1 MSDETTQQ
9 ATPPAAEPERS
20 HAEEETPARM
30 HNFSQ
35 YVHVGPGAA
44 TCDCIKTVSDSTGR
58 EFEAADASCENPDH
72 FHGWVR
78 LPNQFERK
86 SIADKAAAAEARR
99 LRALRDPDSGDS
111 VILDNEIES
120 MVLAGDKE
128 PLIDEVVG
136 QGFLE
141 DHIQAV
147 KEVGEDDEGEWDTI
161 EEDRERLN
169 ALRGKA
175 PEDRDE
181 EEFERLG
188 DRIAKHADLVNERR
202 DAIQAPKRV
211 AIADKPIEELGQI
224 VRQTRVDAMANGT
237 RREEA
242 LKWEM
247 YICTFQPKSLDKPG
261 FPSQRAFNSIDAFV
275 AAAPE
280 ILEPIAQAVT
290 TLNQESATHLKG

>member
-1 MSDETTQQ
+1 MSDDTIQEAVPTT
-9 ATPPAAEPERS
+9 PEPERS

-30 HNFSQ
+30 HNFSDW
-35 YVHVGPGAA
+35 VHVGPGAA
-44 TCDCIKTVSDSTGR
+44 TCDCIKTVTENSGR
-58 EFEAADASCENPDH
+58 EHQAADGTCQDPDH

-128 PLIDEVVG
+128 PLIDEIVG
-136 QGFLE
+136 QNFLE

-147 KEVGEDDEGEWDTI
+147 KEVGEDEEGEWDTV

-169 ALRGKA
+169 ALRAKL

-188 DRIAKHADLVNERR
+188 DRISRHADLVNERR
-202 DAIQAPKRV
+202 DAIQEPKRA

-224 VRQTRVDAMANGT
+224 VRQVRVDAMANGT

-247 YICTFQPKSLDKPG
+247 YICTFQPKALDKPG
-261 FPSQRAFNSIDAFV
+261 FPSQRSFSSIDAFV

-280 ILEPIAQAVT
+280 ILEPIAHTVT
-290 TLNQESATHLKG
+290 SLNQDSATHLKG

>member
-1 MSDETTQQ
+1 MSDETTTQTP
-9 ATPPAAEPERS
+9 ATAEPERS
-20 HAEEETPARM
+20 PAEEETPSRM
-30 HNFSQ
+30 HNFSD
-35 YVHVGPGAA
+35 YVHVGPGAEA
-44 TCDCIKTVSDSTGR
+44 CDCIKTVTDSQGL
-58 EFEAADASCENPDH
+58 EFEAADGSCKNPDH

-99 LRALRDPDSGDS
+99 LRALRDSESGDS

-120 MVLAGDKE
+120 LVLAGDKGT
-128 PLIDEVVG
+128 LIDEIVG
-136 QGFLE
+136 QNFLE
-141 DHIQAV
+141 DHIEAV
-147 KEVGEDDEGEWDTI
+147 KEIGEEDDGEWETI

-169 ALRGKA
+169 SLRGRA

-188 DRIAKHADLVNERR
+188 DRIARHAELVNERR
-202 DAIQAPKRV
+202 DAIQAPKRA

-224 VRQTRVDAMANGT
+224 VRQARVDAMANGT

-247 YICTFQPKSLDKPG
+247 YICTFKPKSLDKPG
-261 FPSQRAFNSIDAFV
+261 FPSERAFPSIDAFV
-275 AAAPE
+275 GAAPE
-280 ILEPIAQAVT
+280 ILEPIAQTVT
-290 TLNQESATHLKG
+290 TLNQESAAHLKG